1 MNTMNSVK
9 RMTLAA
15 VCAALCVVLPV
26 AFHAV
31 PNAGSVFLPMHIP
44 VLICGM
50 ICGWPYG
57 LVCGILGPLL
67 SSVLT
72 GMPPAS
78 VLPAM
83 MVECGV
89 YGLTAGLMLRVLR
102 TGKTYLD
109 LYIALTA
116 AMLAGR
122 VVSGIAKALIFS
134 PGLAMS
140 AWVASSFVTALPG
153 IGIQLVFLPSVV
165 VALMKAG
172 IIPARYPMEKKAVQV
187 SGE

>member
-1 MNTMNSVK
+1 MNTINPIK

-15 VCAALCVVLPV
+15 VCIALCVVLPI
-26 AFHAV
+26 AFHGI
-31 PNAGSVFLPMHIP
+31 PDAGSVFLPMHIP

-57 LVCGILGPLL
+57 FICGLMGPLL

-72 GMPPAS
+72 GMPPVAY
-78 VLPAM
+78 LPPM

-89 YGLTAGLMLRVLR
+89 YGLVAGLMLKFVH
-102 TGKTYLD
+102 TKKTYVD
-109 LYIALTA
+109 LYIALVT

-122 VVSGIAKALIFS
+122 VVAGIAKALIFT
-134 PGLAMS
+134 PGMAMS

-153 IGIQLVFLPSVV
+153 IVIQLVLLPSVV
-165 VALMKAG
+165 FTLMKAKV
-172 IIPARYPMEKKAVQV
+172 IPLRYPK
-187 SGE
+187 GEIAA